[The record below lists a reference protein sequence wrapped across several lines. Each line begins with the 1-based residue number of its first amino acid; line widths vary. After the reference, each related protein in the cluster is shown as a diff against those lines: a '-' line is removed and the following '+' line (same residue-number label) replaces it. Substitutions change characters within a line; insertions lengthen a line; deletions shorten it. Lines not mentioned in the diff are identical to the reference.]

1 MINVLLASIASSA
14 VTSFF
19 LAPFDMIFFKIMA
32 KSTNLPHNASFI
44 DVGKS
49 VYIGRPGVYGALG
62 AAFASTFIRYFFFY
76 SGINCL
82 SNYYQM

>member
-1 MINVLLASIASSA
+1 M
-14 VTSFF
+14 

-32 KSTNLPHNASFI
+32 QSTNLKSSASF
-44 DVGKS
+44 VEVSKS
-49 VYIGRPGVYGALG
+49 VYLGRPGVYGALG

-82 SNYYQM
+82 SNYYHL